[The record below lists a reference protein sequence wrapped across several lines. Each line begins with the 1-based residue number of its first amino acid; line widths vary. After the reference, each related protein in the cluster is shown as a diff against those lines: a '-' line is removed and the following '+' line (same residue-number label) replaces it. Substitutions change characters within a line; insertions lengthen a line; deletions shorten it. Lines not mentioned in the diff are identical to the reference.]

1 VQLPITYPLSP
12 IPYYLLPITYPPIT
26 YYLLPITYFLFPIP
40 YSLMNLNQ
48 FLRFPQSRIG
58 RYLAQVAVLA
68 LAYAVG
74 ARLAFSIQGINPFA
88 SSVWPPA
95 GIAMAGLLL
104 FGRKAW
110 PAIVLGTFLLNFVNP
125 NEQIFIVWLGGI
137 IGAILQPIFAV
148 TLLHKFGFR
157 HSLERLQDVVKLV
170 IIGGII
176 ATQISCTIGAF
187 SIYLSGKIPL
197 GEYWNVRWN
206 WWLGDTMGVLI
217 LTPLI
222 LIFWQPIRNINYSKQ
237 RADRKIN
244 YLIWQG
250 IWLSLLVAVSCLV
263 FDYKST
269 GSLAKYPLEY
279 LPFPL
284 IIWAAI
290 QFDQRGAVL
299 ASFIV
304 SSIAIWGGSHGG
316 GPFIAKAENIGQA
329 ILFLQAFMAV
339 ITITSLL
346 LAATVAERASAENS
360 LRESEIKYRELVQ
373 NANSIIVKLDPA
385 GNITFFN
392 EFAEIF
398 FGYTQGEILGKSA
411 VETIIPASDNEGK
424 NLAVIYNEI
433 LQNPDQFTNYENE
446 NIRRNDE
453 RVWLSWANKPLVDA
467 AGELTGILCIGTDIT
482 ERRKAEIALQK
493 LNEELENRVQERTN
507 ALQQSEIQLQKQKS
521 ALIDL
526 AKNKAL
532 NQGNLKTALQ
542 EITETASR
550 TLEVARSSVWLYDET
565 RSKIQC
571 LDLFD
576 RTLKRHSDGL
586 ELAAADYP
594 AYFKA
599 LREERAIAAFDAQND
614 FRTREFAQSYLIP
627 IGITSMLDTPIQ
639 IGGTTAGV
647 LCLEHVG
654 TPRYWTIEE
663 QSFSVSLADSV
674 TFAVEARERQRAE
687 EALRQAEE
695 KYRSIF
701 ENAIVGIFQTTPDGE
716 YLSANPAL
724 LRIYGYSS
732 CEELIGTLT
741 DVSQQLYVDPER
753 HVEVVRLIQE
763 QGKVSDFESQI
774 YRRDGSIIWISENT
788 YTVRD
793 RYGNLLYYEG
803 TVQDIT
809 TRKQAEAAL
818 RLEQEK
824 SDILLLNILP
834 QPIADRLKQ
843 DQSIIADT
851 FGDVTVL
858 FADIVGFTQLSSQV
872 SPTQLVSLLNEI
884 FSTFDHLAEKHG
896 LEKIKTIGDAY
907 MVVGGLPKP
916 HSDHVEAIAQMAL
929 DMQQAVA
936 EFSNTHDQDFSIR
949 IGINTGPVVAG
960 VIGIKKFI
968 YDLWGDTVNTA
979 SRMESHGKPGC
990 IQVTTT
996 TYHRLQ
1002 DNYLFDNRGIIE
1014 VKGKGKMNTYF
1025 LKGIKLVSAC

>member
-1 VQLPITYPLSP
+1 
-12 IPYYLLPITYPPIT
+12 
-26 YYLLPITYFLFPIP
+26 
-40 YSLMNLNQ
+40 MNLNINQ

-58 RYLAQVAVLA
+58 RYLVRVTVFAIT
-68 LAYAVG
+68 YAVG

-95 GIAMAGLLL
+95 GIAVAGMLL

-110 PAIVLGTFLLNFVNP
+110 PGIVLGTFLLNLVNP
-125 NEQIFIVWLGGI
+125 VEQIFAVWLGGI
-137 IGAILQPIFAV
+137 TGAILQAVFAV
-148 TLLHKFGFR
+148 TLLQRFGFR
-157 HSLERLQDVVKLV
+157 HSLERLQDVVNLV
-170 IIGGII
+170 FWGGFI
-176 ATQISCTIGAF
+176 ATQVSCTIGTF
-187 SIYLSGKIPL
+187 SIYLAGKIPL
-197 GEYWNVRWN
+197 SEYWNVRWQ

-222 LIFWQPIRNINYSKQ
+222 LIFYSDRTRKAYQINRQ
-237 RADRKIN
+237 NRKIN
-244 YLIWQG
+244 YLVWQG
-250 IWLSLLVAVSCLV
+250 IWLVLLLGISFLV
-263 FDYKST
+263 FGYKNA

-290 QFDQRGAVL
+290 QFGQRGAVL
-299 ASFIV
+299 ASFVV
-304 SSIAIWGGSHGG
+304 SSIAIWGGSQGG
-316 GPFIAKAENIGQA
+316 GPFIAKAENISQA
-329 ILFLQAFMAV
+329 ILFLQAFMGV
-339 ITITSLL
+339 ITVTSLL
-346 LAATVAERASAENS
+346 LSATVAERASAENS

-373 NANSIIVKLDPA
+373 NANSIIVKLDAA

-398 FGYTQGEILGKSA
+398 FGYTQEEIIGKSA
-411 VETIIPASDNEGK
+411 VETIIPSTDREGK
-424 NLAVIYNEI
+424 NLELIYQEI
-433 LQNPDQFTNYENE
+433 LQHPDKFTNYENE
-446 NIRRNDE
+446 NIRRSGE

-493 LNEELENRVQERTN
+493 LNEELEVRVQERTT

-521 ALIDL
+521 ALIEL

-532 NQGNLKTALQ
+532 NQGDLKTALR

-550 TLEVARSSVWLYDET
+550 TLEVARSSIWLYDET
-565 RSKIQC
+565 RSKLEC
-571 LDLFD
+571 LDLFE
-576 RTLKRHSDGL
+576 RTFNRHSQGL

-594 AYFKA
+594 GYFRA

-614 FRTREFAQSYLIP
+614 FRTREFAASYLIP
-627 IGITSMLDTPIQ
+627 NGITSMLDTPIQ
-639 IGGTTAGV
+639 IGGKTAGV
-647 LCLEHVG
+647 LCLEQVG

-663 QSFSVSLADSV
+663 QSFAVSLADSV

-732 CEELIGTLT
+732 REELIGTLT

-753 HVEVVRLIQE
+753 HTEVVRLLQE
-763 QGKVSDFESQI
+763 KGKVSDLESQI

-803 TVQDIT
+803 TVRDIT
-809 TRKQAEAAL
+809 NRKQAEEAL

-824 SDILLLNILP
+824 SDRLLLNILP

-851 FGDVTVL
+851 FNDVTVL
-858 FADIVGFTQLSSQV
+858 FADIAGFTQLSSQV
-872 SPTQLVSLLNEI
+872 SPTELVSWLNDI
-884 FSTFDHLAEKHG
+884 FSEFDQLAEKHG

-907 MVVGGLPKP
+907 MVVGGLPVP
-916 HSDHVEAIAQMAL
+916 RSDCAEAIADMAI

-936 EFSNTHDQDFSIR
+936 QFSNTRSQSFSIR
-949 IGINTGPVVAG
+949 IGINSGPVVAG

-979 SRMESHGKPGC
+979 SRMESHGKPGR
-990 IQVTTT
+990 IQVTSE
-996 TYHRLQ
+996 TYQILQ
-1002 DNYLFDNRGIIE
+1002 DKFLFENRGIIE
-1014 VKGKGKMNTYF
+1014 VKGKGKMNTYW
-1025 LKGIKLVSAC
+1025 LKRRIFSS

>member
-1 VQLPITYPLSP
+1 MNL
-12 IPYYLLPITYPPIT
+12 
-26 YYLLPITYFLFPIP
+26 
-40 YSLMNLNQ
+40 NLNQ

-58 RYLAQVAVLA
+58 RYLAQVTIVAI
-68 LAYAVG
+68 AYAVG

-95 GIAMAGLLL
+95 GIAQAGLLL
-104 FGRKAW
+104 FGRKVW
-110 PAIVLGTFLLNFVNP
+110 PAIILGVFFLNFVNP
-125 NEQIFIVWLGGI
+125 TEQVFAIWLGGNV
-137 IGAILQPIFAV
+137 GAVLQAVFAATV
-148 TLLHKFGFR
+148 LRWVGFR
-157 HSLERLQDVVKLV
+157 PSLERLKDVVNLV
-170 IIGGII
+170 LFGGLIS
-176 ATQISCTIGAF
+176 TQISCTIGGL
-187 SIYLSGKIPL
+187 SIYLAGKADL
-197 GEYWNVRWN
+197 AEYWSTRWN

-222 LIFWQPIRNINYSKQ
+222 LIFFRPKVTALRSKIQ
-237 RADRKIN
+237 TEGRSS
-244 YLIWQG
+244 YLIWRG
-250 IWLSLLVAVSCLV
+250 IWLILLIGVSLLVFETKNEASI
-263 FDYKST
+263 SR
-269 GSLAKYPLEY
+269 YPLEY

-290 QFDQRGAVL
+290 QFGQRAAVL

-304 SSIAIWGGSHGG
+304 SIIAILGSSHGG
-316 GPFIAKAENIGQA
+316 GPFIAKAENISQA

-339 ITITSLL
+339 VTITSLL
-346 LAATVAERASAENS
+346 LAATVAERASAEKS
-360 LRESEIKYRELVQ
+360 LRESEIKYRELVE
-373 NANSIIVKLDPA
+373 NANSIIVKLDAA
-385 GNITFFN
+385 GKITFFN

-398 FGYTQGEILGKSA
+398 FGYTQEEILGKSA
-411 VETIIPASDNEGK
+411 VETIIPSTDIEGN
-424 NLAVIYNEI
+424 NLELIYKEI
-433 LQNPDQFTNYENE
+433 IQNPDRFTNYENE
-446 NIRRNDE
+446 NIRRSGE

-482 ERRKAEIALQK
+482 QRRKAEIALLH
-493 LNEELENRVQERTN
+493 LNEELENRVQQRTN

-532 NQGNLKTALQ
+532 NQGDLKTALR
-542 EITETASR
+542 EITATASR
-550 TLEVARSSVWLYDET
+550 TLEVARSSVWLYDEV
-565 RSKIQC
+565 RSKIEC

-576 RTLKRHSDGL
+576 RTLNQHSDGL
-586 ELAAADYP
+586 ELSAADCP

-614 FRTREFAQSYLIP
+614 FRTREFAESYLIP
-627 IGITSMLDTPIQ
+627 CGITSLLDTPIQ
-639 IGGTTAGV
+639 IGGITAGV

-663 QSFSVSLADSV
+663 QSFAVSIADSV

-732 CEELIGTLT
+732 RQELIGTLT
-741 DVSQQLYVDPER
+741 DVSKQLYVDPEQR
-753 HVEVVRLIQE
+753 AEVVRLIQE
-763 QGKVSDFESQI
+763 QGKISDFESQV

-803 TVQDIT
+803 TVEDIT

-824 SDILLLNILP
+824 SDRLLLNILP
-834 QPIADRLKQ
+834 QPIAERLKQ

-851 FGDVTVL
+851 FAEVTVL
-858 FADIVGFTQLSSQV
+858 FADIVGFTQISAQI
-872 SPTQLVSLLNEI
+872 SPPELVSLLNDI
-884 FSTFDHLAEKHG
+884 FSTFDRLAEKHG

-916 HSDHVEAIAQMAL
+916 RSDHAEAIAQMAI
-929 DMQQAVA
+929 DMQQAIT
-936 EFSNTHDQDFSIR
+936 EFSDTHDRDFSIR
-949 IGINTGPVVAG
+949 IGINSGPVVAG

-979 SRMESHGKPGC
+979 SRMESHGLPGR
-990 IQVTTT
+990 IQVTSATKQ
-996 TYHRLQ
+996 RLHHKF
-1002 DNYLFDNRGIIE
+1002 LFESRGTIE
-1014 VKGKGKMNTYF
+1014 VKGKGEMITYF
-1025 LKGIKLVSAC
+1025 IAGIK

>member
-1 VQLPITYPLSP
+1 MNL
-12 IPYYLLPITYPPIT
+12 
-26 YYLLPITYFLFPIP
+26 
-40 YSLMNLNQ
+40 NLNQ

-58 RYLAQVAVLA
+58 RYLAQVAIVA
-68 LAYAVG
+68 VAYAVG
-74 ARLAFSIQGINPFA
+74 ARLAFSIQGVNPFA

-95 GIAMAGLLL
+95 GIAQAGLLL
-104 FGRKAW
+104 FGPKVW
-110 PAIVLGTFLLNFVNP
+110 PAIVLGIFLLNFVNP
-125 NEQIFIVWLGGI
+125 TEQIFAVWLGGNI
-137 IGAILQPIFAV
+137 SAILQAVFAV
-148 TLLHKFGFR
+148 TVLRWLGFR
-157 HSLERLQDVVKLV
+157 PSLNRLKDVVNL
-170 IIGGII
+170 ILFGGII
-176 ATQISCTIGAF
+176 STQISCTIGTF
-187 SIYLSGKIPL
+187 SLYLAGKVDL
-197 GEYWNVRWN
+197 AEYWSVRWN

-222 LIFWQPIRNINYSKQ
+222 LIFFRPKVT
-237 RADRKIN
+237 ADRLKRQTERPKN
-244 YLIWQG
+244 YLIWRAV
-250 IWLSLLVAVSCLV
+250 WLILLIGVSWLV
-263 FDYKST
+263 FESKNEASI
-269 GSLAKYPLEY
+269 SRYPLEY

-284 IIWAAI
+284 IIWAAL
-290 QFDQRGAVL
+290 QFGQRAAVM

-304 SSIAIWGGSHGG
+304 SSIAIFGSSHGG
-316 GPFIAKAENIGQA
+316 GPFIAKAENINQA
-329 ILFLQAFMAV
+329 ILFLQAFMAIV
-339 ITITSLL
+339 TITSLL
-346 LAATVAERASAENS
+346 LAATVAERAEAEQS
-360 LRESEIKYRELVQ
+360 LRQSEIQYRELVE
-373 NANSIIVKLDPA
+373 NANSIIVKLAAD
-385 GNITFFN
+385 GTITFFN

-398 FGYTQGEILGKSA
+398 FGYNQEEIIGKNA
-411 VETIIPASDNEGK
+411 VGTIIPRTDQEGN
-424 NLAVIYNEI
+424 NLELIYLEI
-433 LQNPDQFTNYENE
+433 LQNPDRFTSYENE
-446 NIRRNDE
+446 TIRRSGD
-453 RVWLSWANKPLVDA
+453 RVWVSWANKPLVDA
-467 AGELTGILCIGTDIT
+467 AGELLGILCIGTDIT
-482 ERRKAEIALQK
+482 DRRKAEIALLH
-493 LNEELENRVQERTN
+493 LNEQLEIRVKERTN
-507 ALQQSEIQLQKQKS
+507 ALKQSELQLQKQKS

-532 NQGNLKTALQ
+532 NQGDLTKALQ

-550 TLEVARSSVWLYDET
+550 TLEVARSSVWLYDEV

-576 RTLKRHSDGL
+576 RTLNQHSDGL
-586 ELAAADYP
+586 ELSAADCP

-599 LREERAIAAFDAQND
+599 LREERGIAAFDAQND
-614 FRTREFAQSYLIP
+614 FRTREFAESYLIP
-627 IGITSMLDTPIQ
+627 CGITSLLNTPIQ

-663 QSFSVSLADSV
+663 QSFAVSLADSV

-732 CEELIGTLT
+732 GEELIGTLT
-741 DVSQQLYVDPER
+741 DVSKQHYVDPEQR
-753 HVEVVRLIQE
+753 AEVVRLIQE
-763 QGKVSDFESQI
+763 QGKVSDFESQV

-803 TVQDIT
+803 TIEDIT

-824 SDILLLNILP
+824 SDRLLLNILP

-843 DQSIIADT
+843 DPSIIADT
-851 FGDVTVL
+851 FAEVTVL
-858 FADIVGFTQLSSQV
+858 FADIVGFTQLSARV
-872 SPTQLVSLLNEI
+872 SPTELVSLLNEI
-884 FSTFDHLAEKHG
+884 FSTFDQLAERHS

-907 MVVGGLPKP
+907 MVVGGLPIPRK
-916 HSDHVEAIAQMAL
+916 DHAEAIAQMSL
-929 DMQQAVA
+929 DMLDAISD
-936 EFSNTHDQDFSIR
+936 FSNTHNQDFRIR
-949 IGINTGPVVAG
+949 IGINSGPVVAG

-990 IQVTTT
+990 IQVTST
-996 TYHRLQ
+996 TYQLLQ
-1002 DNYLFDNRGIIE
+1002 EKYIFESRGAIE
-1014 VKGKGKMNTYF
+1014 VKGKGMMNTY
-1025 LKGIKLVSAC
+1025 LLQCRKWM

>member
-1 VQLPITYPLSP
+1 
-12 IPYYLLPITYPPIT
+12 
-26 YYLLPITYFLFPIP
+26 
-40 YSLMNLNQ
+40 MNLNLNR
-48 FLRFPQSRIG
+48 FLRFPQSRIW
-58 RYLAQVAVLA
+58 RYFTQVAVLA
-68 LAYAVG
+68 VAYAIG

-95 GIAMAGLLL
+95 GIAIAGLLL
-104 FGRKAW
+104 FGRKVW
-110 PAIVLGTFLLNFVNP
+110 PALILGVYLLNFNNP
-125 NEQIFIVWLGGI
+125 AEQIFAIWLGGN
-137 IGAILQPIFAV
+137 IGAVLQAVFAV
-148 TLLHKFGFR
+148 TALRWVRFR
-157 HSLERLQDVVKLV
+157 PSLERLKDVVNLV
-170 IIGGII
+170 LIGGLIS
-176 ATQISCTIGAF
+176 TQISCTVGAL
-187 SIYLSGKIPL
+187 SVYLAGKTDL
-197 GEYWNVRWN
+197 AGYWSTRWN

-217 LTPLI
+217 VTPLI
-222 LIFWQPIRNINYSKQ
+222 LIFARSKATDDRLKRPRKRNTSYFFW
-237 RADRKIN
+237 RA
-244 YLIWQG
+244 
-250 IWLSLLVAVSCLV
+250 IWLILLIGLSLVV
-263 FDYKST
+263 FESKNADAISR
-269 GSLAKYPLEY
+269 YPLEY

-290 QFDQRGAVL
+290 QFGQR
-299 ASFIV
+299 ASVMASLIV
-304 SSIAIWGGSHGG
+304 SSIAILGSSHGR
-316 GPFIAKAENIGQA
+316 GPFIAKADNIGQA

-346 LAATVAERASAENS
+346 LAATVAERAAAENS
-360 LRESEIKYRELVQ
+360 LRSSEIKYRELVE
-373 NANSIIVKLDPA
+373 NANSIIVKLDPE
-385 GNITFFN
+385 GRITFFN

-398 FGYTQGEILGKSA
+398 FGYTQEEVLGKSA
-411 VETIIPASDNEGK
+411 LETIIAPIDSNGN
-424 NLAVIYNEI
+424 NLELIYNK
-433 LQNPDQFTNYENE
+433 LVQNPDKFTNYENE
-446 NIRRNDE
+446 NIRRNGE
-453 RVWLSWANKPLVDA
+453 RVWLSWANKPLVNE

-493 LNEELENRVQERTN
+493 LNEELEQRVKQRTN

-521 ALIDL
+521 ALIEL

-532 NQGNLKTALQ
+532 NRGDLQTALR

-565 RSKIQC
+565 RSKLEC

-576 RTLKRHSDGL
+576 RNLNQHAQGL
-586 ELAAADYP
+586 ELTVTATDYP

-599 LREERAIAAFDAQND
+599 LQEERAIAAFDAQND
-614 FRTREFAQSYLIP
+614 FRTREFAEFYLIP
-627 IGITSMLDTPIQ
+627 NGITSMLDTPIQ

-647 LCLEHVG
+647 FCLEQVG

-663 QSFSVSLADSV
+663 QSFAVSLADSV

-724 LRIYGYSS
+724 LRIFGYGSR
-732 CEELIGTLT
+732 EELIGTLT
-741 DVSQQLYVDPER
+741 DVSQQLYVDPNR
-753 HVEVVRLIQE
+753 RAEVVQLLQE
-763 QGKVSDFESQI
+763 KGKVSDLESQI

-809 TRKQAEAAL
+809 TRKQAEVAL
-818 RLEQEK
+818 HFERER
-824 SDILLLNILP
+824 SDRLLLNILP

-851 FGDVTVL
+851 FGEVTVL
-858 FADIVGFTQLSSQV
+858 FADIVGFTKLSSQV
-872 SPTQLVSLLNEI
+872 SPTELVSLLNEI
-884 FSTFDHLAEKHG
+884 FSTFDQLAEKHG

-907 MVVGGLPKP
+907 MVVGGLPMP
-916 HSDHVEAIAQMAL
+916 RSDCAEAIAEMAL

-936 EFSNTHDQDFSIR
+936 QFSNTHSQIFSIR
-949 IGINTGPVVAG
+949 IGINSGPVVAG

-979 SRMESHGKPGC
+979 SRMESHGLPGR
-990 IQVTTT
+990 IQVTSE
-996 TYHRLQ
+996 TYQILQ
-1002 DNYLFDNRGIIE
+1002 DKFLFESRGIIE
-1014 VKGKGKMNTYF
+1014 VKGKGMMHTYW
-1025 LKGIKLVSAC
+1025 LDGRKLASDQLN

>member
-1 VQLPITYPLSP
+1 
-12 IPYYLLPITYPPIT
+12 
-26 YYLLPITYFLFPIP
+26 
-40 YSLMNLNQ
+40 
-48 FLRFPQSRIG
+48 
-58 RYLAQVAVLA
+58 
-68 LAYAVG
+68 
-74 ARLAFSIQGINPFA
+74 
-88 SSVWPPA
+88 
-95 GIAMAGLLL
+95 MAGLLL
-104 FGRKAW
+104 LGRKAW
-110 PAIVLGTFLLNFVNP
+110 PAIVLGTFFLNLINP
-125 NEQIFIVWLGGI
+125 VEQIFIVWLGGTA
-137 IGAILQPIFAV
+137 GAILQPVFAV
-148 TLLHKFGFR
+148 TLLRRLGFR
-157 HSLERLQDVVKLV
+157 NSLERLRDVVNLV
-170 IIGGII
+170 LFGGIVS
-176 ATQISCTIGAF
+176 TQISCTIGGF
-187 SIYLSGKIPL
+187 SIYLAGKIEL
-197 GEYWNVRWN
+197 AEYWQMRWN

-222 LIFWQPIRNINYSKQ
+222 LIFLRSKATAASLKKQ
-237 RADRKIN
+237 IYPTNHNPKYLWSR
-244 YLIWQG
+244 LIWSLLLIG
-250 IWLSLLVAVSCLV
+250 LSLLVFGARNDAYLSR
-263 FDYKST
+263 
-269 GSLAKYPLEY
+269 YPLEY

-290 QFDQRGAVL
+290 QFGQRAAVL
-299 ASFIV
+299 GAFIV
-304 SSIAIWGGSHGG
+304 STIAILGATSGG
-316 GPFIAKAENIGQA
+316 GPFLAKAQNVNEA
-329 ILFLQAFMAV
+329 ILFLQAFMSV
-339 ITITSLL
+339 VTITSLL

-360 LRESEIKYRELVQ
+360 LRDSETKYRELVE
-373 NANSIIVKLDPA
+373 NANSIIVKLDPK
-385 GNITFFN
+385 GKITFFN

-398 FGYTQGEILGKSA
+398 FGYTQEEILGKSA
-411 VETIIPASDNEGK
+411 VETIIPSTDMKGN
-424 NLAVIYNEI
+424 NLEAIYNEI
-433 LQNPDQFTNYENE
+433 VQNPDRFTSYENE
-446 NIRRNDE
+446 NMRRNGE
-453 RVWLSWANKPLVDA
+453 RVWLSWANKPLLDG

-482 ERRKAEIALQK
+482 ERRKAEIALLH
-493 LNEELENRVQERTN
+493 LNEELENRVRERTN

-521 ALIDL
+521 ALIAL

-532 NQGNLKTALQ
+532 NQGDLKTALR
-542 EITETASR
+542 EITQTAGR
-550 TLEVARSSVWLYDET
+550 TLEVARSSVWLYDES
-565 RSKIQC
+565 RSKMQC

-576 RTLKRHSDGL
+576 RTLNQHSEGL
-586 ELAAADYP
+586 ELTAADCP

-627 IGITSMLDTPIQ
+627 CGITSMLDTPIQ

-663 QSFSVSLADSV
+663 QSFAVSIADSV

-732 CEELIGTLT
+732 REELVGTLT
-741 DVSQQLYVDPER
+741 DVSQQLYVDPKQR
-753 HVEVVRLIQE
+753 AEVVRLIEE
-763 QGKVSDFESQI
+763 QGKVSDFESQV

-803 TVQDIT
+803 TVEDIT

-824 SDILLLNILP
+824 SDRLLLNILP
-834 QPIADRLKQ
+834 QPIAERLKQ

-851 FGDVTVL
+851 FAEVTVL
-858 FADIVGFTQLSSQV
+858 FADIVGFTQISSRV

-884 FSTFDHLAEKHG
+884 FSTFDLLAQKHG

-907 MVVGGLPKP
+907 MVVGGLPIP
-916 HSDHVEAIAQMAL
+916 RSDHAEAIAKMAL
-929 DMQQAVA
+929 DMQQAIT
-936 EFSNTHDQDFSIR
+936 EFSHAHGQDFSIR
-949 IGINTGPVVAG
+949 IGINSGPVVAG

-979 SRMESHGKPGC
+979 SRMESHGLPGR
-990 IQVTTT
+990 IQVTSATKQ
-996 TYHRLQ
+996 RLQ
-1002 DNYLFDNRGIIE
+1002 DKFLFESRGTIE
-1014 VKGKGKMNTYF
+1014 VKGKGEMITYF
-1025 LKGIKLVSAC
+1025 ITGIK

>member
-1 VQLPITYPLSP
+1 MNL
-12 IPYYLLPITYPPIT
+12 
-26 YYLLPITYFLFPIP
+26 
-40 YSLMNLNQ
+40 NLNQ
-48 FLRFPQSRIG
+48 FLRFPKSRIG
-58 RYLAQVAVLA
+58 RYLAQVAVFA
-68 LAYAVG
+68 VVYAVG

-95 GIAMAGLLL
+95 GIALAGILL

-110 PAIVLGTFLLNFVNP
+110 PGIVLGTFLFNLVNP
-125 NEQIFIVWLGGI
+125 VELIFVVWLGGTG
-137 IGAILQPIFAV
+137 GAILQAVFAV
-148 TLLHKFGFR
+148 TLLRRCGF
-157 HSLERLQDVVKLV
+157 HNSLERLQDVVKLV
-170 IIGGII
+170 LIAGII
-176 ATQISCTIGAF
+176 ATQISCTIGTF
-187 SIYLSGKIPL
+187 SIYLAGKIPL
-197 GEYWNVRWN
+197 SEYWNVRWN

-222 LIFWQPIRNINYSKQ
+222 LIFWQPKRNIDYAKQ

-250 IWLSLLVAVSCLV
+250 IWLILLVAVSCLV

-290 QFDQRGAVL
+290 QFGQRGAVL
-299 ASFIV
+299 GSFIV

-316 GPFIAKAENIGQA
+316 GPFIAKAENISQA
-329 ILFLQAFMAV
+329 ILFLQAFMGV

-346 LAATVAERASAENS
+346 LAATVAERALAEKS
-360 LRESEIKYRELVQ
+360 LRDSEIKYRELVE

-385 GNITFFN
+385 GKITFFN
-392 EFAEIF
+392 EFAEMF
-398 FGYTQGEILGKSA
+398 FGYTQEEILGKNA
-411 VETIIPASDNEGK
+411 VETIIPATDTEGN
-424 NLAVIYNEI
+424 NLELIYHKI
-433 LQNPDQFTNYENE
+433 LQNPDRFTNYENE
-446 NIRRNDE
+446 NIRRNGE
-453 RVWLSWANKPLVDA
+453 RVWLSWANKPLVDT

-507 ALQQSEIQLQKQKS
+507 ALRQSEIQLQKQNS
-521 ALIDL
+521 ALIEL
-526 AKNKAL
+526 AKHKSL
-532 NQGNLKTALQ
+532 HQGDLKTALR
-542 EITETASR
+542 EITETANR
-550 TLEVARSSVWLYDET
+550 TLDIARSSVWMYDET
-565 RSKIQC
+565 RSQIQC

-576 RTLKRHSDGL
+576 RTLNQHSDGL
-586 ELAAADYP
+586 ELTAAEYP
-594 AYFKA
+594 AYFQA
-599 LREERAIAAFDAQND
+599 LRQERAIAAFDARND
-614 FRTREFAQSYLIP
+614 SRTREFTESYLIP
-627 IGITSMLDTPIQ
+627 LGITSMLDTPIQ
-639 IGGTTAGV
+639 IGGQIAGV

-654 TPRYWTIEE
+654 LPRYWTIEE
-663 QSFSVSLADSV
+663 ESFAVSLADSV

-732 CEELIGTLT
+732 REELIGTLT
-741 DVSQQLYVDPER
+741 DINQQLYVDTDR
-753 HVEVVRLIQE
+753 RTEVVRSLQE
-763 QGKVSDFESQI
+763 QGNISDLESQI
-774 YRRDGSIIWISENT
+774 YHRDGSIIWISENT

-803 TVQDIT
+803 TIRDIT
-809 TRKQAEAAL
+809 NRKQAEAAL

-824 SDILLLNILP
+824 SDRLLLNILP

-851 FGDVTVL
+851 FADVTVL

-872 SPTQLVSLLNEI
+872 SPTELVSLLNDI
-884 FSTFDHLAEKHG
+884 FSTFDRLAEKHG

-907 MVVGGLPKP
+907 MVVGGLPIP
-916 HSDHVEAIAQMAL
+916 RSDHVEAIAQMAI

-936 EFSNTHDQDFSIR
+936 EFSNTHSQAFSIR

-979 SRMESHGKPGC
+979 SRMESHGLPGC
-990 IQVTTT
+990 IQVTATT
-996 TYHRLQ
+996 HHRLQ
-1002 DNYLFDNRGIIE
+1002 DKYLFDNRGIIE
-1014 VKGKGKMNTYF
+1014 VKGKGEMNTYF
-1025 LKGIKLVSAC
+1025 IKGIKLVG